1 MKPAM
6 RGGEAPP
13 VKNAPG
19 CCGDDDGG
27 VGKGMKVVVVVV
39 GAARVTVSSPFAN
52 IWLEGRKEDMAGG
65 NRGRLAVLRGWLHFT
80 SSPMVVYY

>member
-13 VKNAPG
+13 EKNAPG
-19 CCGDDDGG
+19 CCGDDDDGGG

-39 GAARVTVSSPFAN
+39 GAARVTEASPFAN
-52 IWLEGRKEDMAGG
+52 IWLERRKEDMAGG
-65 NRGRLAVLRGWLHFT
+65 QGNGRK
-80 SSPMVVYY
+80 